1 MEFYRKQENN
11 KYFEITHPIHN
22 EIQTRVVA
30 SGGEW
35 QSVTFLIDENN
46 EYPWLFVSDR
56 CAIDYIITPDKI
68 YTFPFAGVASVFNL
82 ENWVYE
88 IIKEQKLLFHDITW
102 GFRFCDHRPWH
113 DFYEGYSNFFAL
125 NTDKN
130 IKDLDNAFFIP
141 QRYKRKKTTHEV
153 YLRAR
158 GLPVYIYY
166 HKEIPWH
173 FVHMGKQM
181 LKEAIE
187 NQERLIDDKNCGL
200 IIWLSLTSSNWG
212 RRWIEQIEGSAN
224 IILELLKH
232 FPNIK
237 IYFDG
242 LSSYDNINKVPEISR
257 SSEIEIGLMEKLKY
271 FIKNKKIIFHSLN
284 GLSFREKILF
294 CLL

>member
-1 MEFYRKQENN
+1 MDFYRKQENN

-141 QRYKRKKTTHEV
+141 QRYKRKKQLMRFICEQEV
-153 YLRAR
+153 CLFIYTIIKKYL
-158 GLPVYIYY
+158 G
-166 HKEIPWH
+166 
-173 FVHMGKQM
+173 
-181 LKEAIE
+181 
-187 NQERLIDDKNCGL
+187 
-200 IIWLSLTSSNWG
+200 
-212 RRWIEQIEGSAN
+212 
-224 IILELLKH
+224 
-232 FPNIK
+232 
-237 IYFDG
+237 
-242 LSSYDNINKVPEISR
+242 
-257 SSEIEIGLMEKLKY
+257 
-271 FIKNKKIIFHSLN
+271 
-284 GLSFREKILF
+284 ILF
-294 CLL
+294 IWENKCLKKLLRIKKD